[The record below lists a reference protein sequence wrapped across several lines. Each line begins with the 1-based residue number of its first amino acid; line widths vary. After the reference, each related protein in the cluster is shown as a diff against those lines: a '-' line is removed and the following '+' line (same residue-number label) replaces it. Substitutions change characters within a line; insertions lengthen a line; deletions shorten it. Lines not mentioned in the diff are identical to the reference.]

1 MCLCTVVTPSFNSE
15 VFIED
20 TIKSVI
26 NQSFTDWE
34 MIVVD
39 DCSKDNSVD
48 IIERICQ
55 EDPRIKLIRLNE
67 NLGAAAARNIA
78 IKEAKGRYIAFLDS
92 DDKWLPNKL
101 DNQLK
106 FMIDN
111 SVLFSYSAYDKI
123 DEYGKKIGS
132 VGVPE
137 KVSYYDLL
145 KVCSIGCLTAIYD
158 SERLGK
164 VYMPE
169 IRKRQDLGLWLRIL
183 KEVDFGYSKNDVLA
197 EYRVHKNS
205 ISSNKKIAALYT
217 WKLYRKIEGLNFF
230 VSIYYFSF
238 YAFNGFLRTKFPK
251 IASFLGLLKEPIR

>member
-111 SVLFSYSAYDKI
+111 SVLFSYSDYEKI
-123 DEYGKKIGS
+123 Y
-132 VGVPE
+132 
-137 KVSYYDLL
+137 
-145 KVCSIGCLTAIYD
+145 
-158 SERLGK
+158 
-164 VYMPE
+164 
-169 IRKRQDLGLWLRIL
+169 
-183 KEVDFGYSKNDVLA
+183 
-197 EYRVHKNS
+197 
-205 ISSNKKIAALYT
+205 
-217 WKLYRKIEGLNFF
+217 
-230 VSIYYFSF
+230 
-238 YAFNGFLRTKFPK
+238 
-251 IASFLGLLKEPIR
+251 